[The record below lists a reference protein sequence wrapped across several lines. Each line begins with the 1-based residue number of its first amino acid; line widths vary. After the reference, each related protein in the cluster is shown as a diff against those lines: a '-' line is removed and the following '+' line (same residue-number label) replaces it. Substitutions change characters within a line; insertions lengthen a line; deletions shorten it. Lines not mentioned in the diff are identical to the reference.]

1 MNETLNAIVEALAAL
16 ESEDFLNGVNEAVA
30 AGIEP
35 QKIVDACAEGVERVG
50 ALFEEEEYFVGDLVY
65 ASDILAQG
73 MAIIAPLLGTS
84 GGNMIGSMVIG
95 TVQGD
100 LHDIGKNIFS
110 SMMRAAG
117 FQVYDLG
124 VDVPPEK
131 FVEKIREVKP
141 DIVGMSGLLTLSVD
155 MMKRIMDAIVES
167 GLRDRKILI
176 GGNIVN
182 DRAQAVVGS
191 DGWSTNASKGVKQCK
206 AWVTNS

>member
-1 MNETLNAIVEALAAL
+1 MDEKLNAIVEALAEL
-16 ESEDFLNGVNEAVA
+16 ESEDFLNHINDAVA

-35 QKIVDACAEGVERVG
+35 QKIVDACAKGVERVG
-50 ALFEEEEYFVGDLVY
+50 DLFEAEEYYVGDLVY
-65 ASDILAQG
+65 ASEILAQG
-73 MAIIAPLLGTS
+73 MAIVEPLLGTS
-84 GGNMIGSMVIG
+84 GGNVIGSMVIG

-124 VDVPPEK
+124 VDVTPER
-131 FVEKIREVKP
+131 FIEKIREVKP
-141 DIVGMSGLLTLSVD
+141 DIVGMSGLLTLSVE
-155 MMKRIMDAIVES
+155 MMKRITDAIVES

-182 DRAQAVVGS
+182 DRAQTVVGA

-206 AWVTNS
+206 AWVTAP